1 MSFKIKITLFF
12 FSILII
18 SIISL
23 VSFKSYKLVK
33 QKNDK
38 LNYAYNSIDYL
49 KLEIEKTHLEAGY
62 IRNIYDKK
70 YMFRKFNLRNLLNYN
85 SDNYERPFGF
95 IDFFDKKIIFVS
107 GKGKIFISND
117 FNGNV
122 KKLQFN
128 EINTNLKNEY
138 DFLDE
143 STYQRNYIRDILI
156 DGEELYLVI
165 LDIFKIN
172 DEIKY
177 STKIV
182 KTDFINND
190 YLEFDIF
197 FSIDEYGNEGSVD
210 ITHGGGRLI
219 KYKDNKFLFTI
230 PDFGVFAK
238 RAQIVKSPFGKIVTI
253 DKITQKYD
261 VLTLGHRNPQGLYWD
276 SERDI
281 IISSEHGP
289 IGGDEINII
298 EKGKNYGWP
307 LASYGSGDDRIQS
320 KNHSEYNFEEPAF
333 HFADFNCGPSE
344 IIKIPE
350 NFLNQK
356 KDSFL
361 LACLSG
367 ADPLYGQALYNFT
380 LNEDKLNKIQKIFIN
395 DRIRDLKIFNEKILI
410 MTLENSHSLGFIYK

>member
-1 MSFKIKITLFF
+1 MPFKMKITLFF

-18 SIISL
+18 SIIIL

-33 QKNDK
+33 VKNDK
-38 LNYAYNSIDYL
+38 LNYAYNSIGYL

-62 IRNIYDKK
+62 IRNIHDEKYNFKK
-70 YMFRKFNLRNLLNYN
+70 LNLRNILNYD

-95 IDFFDKKIIFVS
+95 IDFFNKKIIFVS
-107 GKGKIFISND
+107 GKGKIFISNN
-117 FNGNV
+117 FNREIE
-122 KKLQFN
+122 KLEFT
-128 EINTNLKNEY
+128 EIKTNLNNEY
-138 DFLDE
+138 DFEDVN
-143 STYQRNYIRDILI
+143 TYKRNYIRDILI

-177 STKIV
+177 STKII
-182 KTDFINND
+182 KSNLINNNN
-190 YLEFDIF
+190 LQFDIF
-197 FSIDEYGNEGSVD
+197 FSIDEYGGEGGVD
-210 ITHGGGRLI
+210 VTHGGGRLI
-219 KYKDNKFLFTI
+219 KYKNDQYLLSI
-230 PDFGVFAK
+230 PDFGQFAYK
-238 RAQIVKSPFGKIVTI
+238 AQIKKSPFGKIVTI
-253 DKITQKYD
+253 KKTTREYD
-261 VLTLGHRNPQGLYWD
+261 VFSLGHRNPQGLYWD
-276 SERDI
+276 AEKDI

-307 LASYGSGDDRIQS
+307 LVSYGAGDINIKS
-320 KNHSEYNFEEPAF
+320 KNHSEYNFEEPAY
-333 HFADFNCGPSE
+333 HFVDFNCGPSE

>member
-143 STYQRNYIRDILI
+143 PTYQRNYIRDILI

-230 PDFGVFAK
+230 PDFGVFAEK
-238 RAQIVKSPFGKIVTI
+238 AQIVKSPFGKIVTI

-307 LASYGSGDDRIQS
+307 LVSYGAGDINIKS
-320 KNHSEYNFEEPAF
+320 KNHSEYNFREPAY
-333 HFADFNCGPSE
+333 HFVDFNCGPSE

-367 ADPLYGQALYNFT
+367 ADPLYGKALYNFT
-380 LNEDKLNKIQKIFIN
+380 LNEDKLDKIQKIFIN
-395 DRIRDLKIFNEKILI
+395 DRIRDMKIFNENILI

>member
-1 MSFKIKITLFF
+1 M
-12 FSILII
+12 
-18 SIISL
+18 
-23 VSFKSYKLVK
+23 
-33 QKNDK
+33 
-38 LNYAYNSIDYL
+38 
-49 KLEIEKTHLEAGY
+49 
-62 IRNIYDKK
+62 
-70 YMFRKFNLRNLLNYN
+70 
-85 SDNYERPFGF
+85 
-95 IDFFDKKIIFVS
+95 
-107 GKGKIFISND
+107 
-117 FNGNV
+117 
-122 KKLQFN
+122 
-128 EINTNLKNEY
+128 KNEY

-143 STYQRNYIRDILI
+143 PTYQRNYIRDILI

-238 RAQIVKSPFGKIVTI
+238 KAQIVKSPFGKIVTI

-307 LASYGSGDDRIQS
+307 LVSYGAGDINIKS
-320 KNHSEYNFEEPAF
+320 KNHSEYNFEEPAY
-333 HFADFNCGPSE
+333 HFVDFNCGPSE

>member
-1 MSFKIKITLFF
+1 M
-12 FSILII
+12 ILM
-18 SIISL
+18 
-23 VSFKSYKLVK
+23 VKL
-33 QKNDK
+33 
-38 LNYAYNSIDYL
+38 
-49 KLEIEKTHLEAGY
+49 
-62 IRNIYDKK
+62 
-70 YMFRKFNLRNLLNYN
+70 
-85 SDNYERPFGF
+85 
-95 IDFFDKKIIFVS
+95 
-107 GKGKIFISND
+107 
-117 FNGNV
+117 

-143 STYQRNYIRDILI
+143 PTYQRNYIRDILI

-177 STKIV
+177 STKII
-182 KTDFINND
+182 KSNLINNNN
-190 YLEFDIF
+190 LQFDIF
-197 FSIDEYGNEGSVD
+197 FSIDEYGDEGSVD

-238 RAQIVKSPFGKIVTI
+238 RSQIVKSPFGKIVTI

-307 LASYGSGDDRIQS
+307 LVSYGGGDDQ
-320 KNHSEYNFEEPAF
+320 NT
-333 HFADFNCGPSE
+333 
-344 IIKIPE
+344 IKE
-350 NFLNQK
+350 
-356 KDSFL
+356 
-361 LACLSG
+361 
-367 ADPLYGQALYNFT
+367 
-380 LNEDKLNKIQKIFIN
+380 
-395 DRIRDLKIFNEKILI
+395 
-410 MTLENSHSLGFIYK
+410 SL

>member
-128 EINTNLKNEY
+128 EINTNLKNKY

-143 STYQRNYIRDILI
+143 PTHQRNYIRDILI

-219 KYKDNKFLFTI
+219 KYKD
-230 PDFGVFAK
+230 
-238 RAQIVKSPFGKIVTI
+238 S
-253 DKITQKYD
+253 
-261 VLTLGHRNPQGLYWD
+261 
-276 SERDI
+276 
-281 IISSEHGP
+281 
-289 IGGDEINII
+289 
-298 EKGKNYGWP
+298 
-307 LASYGSGDDRIQS
+307 
-320 KNHSEYNFEEPAF
+320 
-333 HFADFNCGPSE
+333 
-344 IIKIPE
+344 
-350 NFLNQK
+350 
-356 KDSFL
+356 
-361 LACLSG
+361 
-367 ADPLYGQALYNFT
+367 
-380 LNEDKLNKIQKIFIN
+380 N
-395 DRIRDLKIFNEKILI
+395 D
-410 MTLENSHSLGFIYK
+410 

>member
-1 MSFKIKITLFF
+1 MKITLFF

-18 SIISL
+18 SIIIL

-33 QKNDK
+33 VKNDK
-38 LNYAYNSIDYL
+38 LNYAYNSIGYL

-62 IRNIYDKK
+62 IRNIHDEKYNFKK
-70 YMFRKFNLRNLLNYN
+70 LNLRNILNYD

-95 IDFFDKKIIFVS
+95 IDFFNKKIIFVS
-107 GKGKIFISND
+107 GKGKIFISNN
-117 FNGNV
+117 FNREIE
-122 KKLQFN
+122 KLEFT
-128 EINTNLKNEY
+128 EIKTNLNNEY
-138 DFLDE
+138 DFEDVN
-143 STYQRNYIRDILI
+143 TYKRNYIRDILI

-177 STKIV
+177 STKII
-182 KTDFINND
+182 KSNLINNNN
-190 YLEFDIF
+190 LQFDIF
-197 FSIDEYGNEGSVD
+197 FSIDEYGGEGGVD
-210 ITHGGGRLI
+210 VTHGGGRLI
-219 KYKDNKFLFTI
+219 KYKNDQYLLSI
-230 PDFGVFAK
+230 PDFGQFAYK
-238 RAQIVKSPFGKIVTI
+238 AQIKKSPFGKIVTI
-253 DKITQKYD
+253 KKTTREYD
-261 VLTLGHRNPQGLYWD
+261 VFSLGHRNPQGLYWD
-276 SERDI
+276 AEKDI

-307 LASYGSGDDRIQS
+307 LASYGGGDDQIQS
-320 KNHSEYNFEEPAF
+320 KNHSKYNFKEPAY
-333 HFADFNCGPSE
+333 HFGDFNCGPSE

-356 KDSFL
+356 KNSFL

-367 ADPLYGQALYNFT
+367 ANPLYGKALYNFT
-380 LNEDKLNKIQKIFIN
+380 LNEDKLDKIQKIFIN
-395 DRIRDLKIFNEKILI
+395 DRIRDMKILNENILI